1 MVNSA
6 YVCSVKFVFQVSLL
20 FLGAGLLAGVHGF
33 IVGSSGSSHALA
45 KHGLRVDEAVAL
57 GSALW
62 VDVRP
67 EEAFAN
73 GHYPGAYNIDPENW
87 MEGVGLLLEAWD
99 PGESIIVY
107 CDGDSC
113 SISREMAYRIRS
125 ELGLE
130 PTYWLRGGWEAL
142 ESRKGAP
149 E

>member
-1 MVNSA
+1 M
-6 YVCSVKFVFQVSLL
+6 KFVIQVSLL
-20 FLGAGLLAGVHGF
+20 LLGAGLLAGVHGL

-45 KHGLRVDEAVAL
+45 KHGLEVDEAIGL

-62 VDVRP
+62 VDARSP
-67 EEAFAN
+67 EAFAI
-73 GHYPGAYNIDPENW
+73 GHYPGAYNINMDNW

-107 CDGDSC
+107 CDGSSC
-113 SISREMAYRIRS
+113 SASRELAYRIRS

-130 PTYWLRGGWEAL
+130 PAYWLRGGWEAL
-142 ESRKGAP
+142 ESEKGVL